1 MFAIVFGVLQIFYT
15 YKRIYL
21 IVGLYVQHIL
31 YRPALAYLAS
41 FGYIVDSH
49 PIAFAFLGEKQHI
62 VVHRGGINIFDE
74 VFVFCSASLGA
85 YATSIL
91 SLKLGKR
98 STFDI
103 SLMRNGDNHLVVG
116 IEIFGVHLFA
126 RIYYL
131 GTTRVAEFVFKLQHF
146 VDNDLHSSFDFCQN
160 IAQIFYTFQ
169 KLFVLQT
176 QLILLHSSELAKSK
190 FYDISSLPLGKREA
204 LHKAFL
210 RLRRCFRIAYYTY
223 GFVEIIEDNHQTFEQ
238 FGSLECLFQIV
249 FGTTHYHLVP
259 VFDKVTYKVDNI
271 KQLRTSLYKSHVI
284 YGKRTL

>member
-1 MFAIVFGVLQIFYT
+1 MEADSPSFAVGNDYLAVTICQTYLYYLVVFSYGDGIYPILSRTRIRLQAGLFDNTILGTEYQIVFAIVFGVLQIFYT

-21 IVGLYVQHIL
+21 IVGLYIQHIL

-74 VFVFCSASLGA
+74 VFVFCSASFGA
-85 YATSIL
+85 YAASIL

-103 SLMRNGDNHLVVG
+103 SLVRNGDNHLVVG
-116 IEIFGVHLFA
+116 IEIFGIHLFA

-176 QLILLHSSELAKSK
+176 QLILLHSSELAKSE
-190 FYDISSLPLGKREA
+190 FYDISSLPLGKRET
-204 LHKAFL
+204 LH
-210 RLRRCFRIAYYTY
+210 
-223 GFVEIIEDNHQTFEQ
+223 
-238 FGSLECLFQIV
+238 
-249 FGTTHYHLVP
+249 
-259 VFDKVTYKVDNI
+259 
-271 KQLRTSLYKSHVI
+271 
-284 YGKRTL
+284 